1 MRNNKYLILATSI
14 WWLISCVATYRMS
27 GVENM
32 ITWIKI
38 SIVSL
43 IITLTLG
50 FGIYLDMKNK
60 ERKNVTK

>member
-14 WWLISCVATYRMS
+14 WWLISCIAIYRIN
-27 GVENM
+27 GVEDM

-38 SIVSL
+38 SAIIL

-50 FGIYLDMKNK
+50 FGVYLDIKNR
-60 ERKNVTK
+60 ERKNVSK